1 MTNLRNLNFPFHSK
15 SKVQIHIQAERKRE
29 GKKNQSRDLAGFNTK
44 FSKLLNNY
52 KKCMVNNENN

>member
-29 GKKNQSRDLAGFNTK
+29 GKNINHGIWLDLTPN
-44 FSKLLNNY
+44 SQNYNY
-52 KKCMVNNENN
+52 KKYMVNNDNN